1 MISPGVLRP
10 RWTIRY
16 VLSAVALSYF
26 AICLLFDMPFFSS
39 PLPQYTGDYNVGTID
54 IEVPVEKRN
63 LSSAVFK
70 DTGKPAFEL
79 ETVLFSLFYPA
90 TKDAQSTKPNHLW
103 FPKPI
108 ALQAEG
114 YARLAGINN
123 FFTNSLFTVG
133 LWTLAGSTSIPA
145 EPDVLM
151 HGTVKTYQ
159 NYEAEH
165 PIDDYGLPEFPVI
178 VFSHGFA
185 SSRTDYSQYCGELAS
200 RGYVVA
206 AIEHRD
212 GSGPGSVVKR
222 SDGSSTNRFLIN
234 ANELDPTP
242 ETPELKV
249 WQLAFRQA
257 EIEETVRVLRQ
268 INDGIGND
276 LFNVNTRKEGKDLAE
291 WRGRL
296 NFERVVI
303 GGHSYGATGAMQ
315 VLKGGHTY
323 ERPFVGA
330 VILDPGKSSGPLNDD
345 IRVPTLIIHSNSW
358 SKKHSIFYGRP
369 HFDVV
374 RDIARKILDENKIFA
389 WFVTSKG
396 TTHPSVTD
404 APLIEPLLLS
414 WTTGSTIDVKEGIH
428 QYVQATVDFME
439 YLSDGH
445 RRGIL
450 SEEVTH
456 PEYDNDIR
464 DEGRQASMPKDIDK
478 YWQIHV
484 APSTGC
490 AYPGLCGVEHDHAA
504 RPPWK

>member
-1 MISPGVLRP
+1 
-10 RWTIRY
+10 
-16 VLSAVALSYF
+16 
-26 AICLLFDMPFFSS
+26 
-39 PLPQYTGDYNVGTID
+39 
-54 IEVPVEKRN
+54 
-63 LSSAVFK
+63 
-70 DTGKPAFEL
+70 
-79 ETVLFSLFYPA
+79 
-90 TKDAQSTKPNHLW
+90 
-103 FPKPI
+103 
-108 ALQAEG
+108 
-114 YARLAGINN
+114 
-123 FFTNSLFTVG
+123 
-133 LWTLAGSTSIPA
+133 LAGSTFIPA
-145 EPDVLM
+145 EVDVPI

-185 SSRTDYSQYCGELAS
+185 SSRTDYSQYCAELAS
-200 RGYVVA
+200 RGYIVA

-212 GSGPGSVVKR
+212 GSGPGSVVMR
-222 SDGSSTNRFLIN
+222 SDGTMLNRFLISES
-234 ANELDPTP
+234 ELDPVP

-249 WQLAFRQA
+249 MQLAYRQA

-276 LFNVNTRKEGKDLAE
+276 IFKVNTREEGRDLAE
-291 WRGRL
+291 WQGRL
-296 NFERVVI
+296 NMERVII

-323 ERPFVGA
+323 KRPFVGA
-330 VILDPGKSSGPLNDD
+330 IILDPGKSSGPLNDD

-374 RDIARKILDENKIFA
+374 KDITRKILEENHKFA
-389 WFVTSKG
+389 WFITSKG

-404 APLIEPLLLS
+404 APLIEPFLLS
-414 WTTGSTIDVKEGIH
+414 WTTGSTIDVKEGIAE
-428 QYVQATVDFME
+428 YVKATVDFME
-439 YLSDGH
+439 YLADGH

-450 SEEVTH
+450 AEEVTH

-464 DEGRQASMPKDIDK
+464 DENRKKNMAKDIDK

-484 APSTGC
+484 APSIGC
-490 AYPGLCGVEHDHAA
+490 AAPGLCGVEHDRAA
-504 RPPWK
+504 RPPF

>member
-1 MISPGVLRP
+1 MTYSAVLRP
-10 RWTIRY
+10 RWTIKY
-16 VLSAVALSYF
+16 ILSAIAVSYV
-26 AICLLFDMPFFSS
+26 AICFLFDMPLFSS
-39 PLPQYTGDYNVGTID
+39 ALPAYTGEYDVGTID

-63 LSSAVFK
+63 ISETVFK
-70 DTGKPAFEL
+70 HGGKPAFEL

-90 TKDAQSTKPNHLW
+90 VKDARSQKPKHLW

-114 YARLAGINN
+114 YARLAKINN
-123 FFTNSLFTVG
+123 FLTNSLFTLG

-145 EPDVLM
+145 AVDVPI
-151 HGTVKTYQ
+151 HGTIKTYQ
-159 NYEAEH
+159 NYETEH
-165 PIDDYGLPEFPVI
+165 PVDDYGLPEYPLI
-178 VFSHGFA
+178 VFSHVFA

-212 GSGPGSVVKR
+212 GSGPGSVIMR
-222 SDGSSTNRFLIN
+222 PDGSTTNRFLIT
-234 ANELDPTP
+234 AGELDPTP
-242 ETPELKV
+242 ETPALKV
-249 WQLAFRQA
+249 MQLAFRQA

-268 INDGIGND
+268 INEGIGNEV
-276 LFNVNTRKEGKDLAE
+276 FKTNARKEGKDLAE
-291 WRGRL
+291 WQGRL
-296 NFERVVI
+296 NMERVVV

-330 VILDPGKSSGPLNDD
+330 VILDPGKSSGPLNED
-345 IRVPTLIIHSNSW
+345 IRVPTLIIQSNSW
-358 SKKHSIFYGRP
+358 SKAHSIFYGRP

-374 RDIARKILDENKIFA
+374 KDIARKILDESHIFA

-404 APLIEPLLLS
+404 APLIEPLLLM
-414 WTTGSTIDVKEGIH
+414 WTTGSTIEVREGIY
-428 QYVQATVDFME
+428 QYVKATADFML
-439 YLSDGH
+439 YLKDGH

-456 PEYDNDIR
+456 PEYDHDIR
-464 DEGRQASMPKDIDK
+464 NDARKESMPKDIDK

-484 APSTGC
+484 APTTGC

-504 RPPWK
+504 RPPW